1 MFECSRKVQRFGSSL
16 AVTLPA
22 MFVKVNEVEKGSI
35 GKVYYGLDGVLVVT
49 LNDEPEALKE
59 GLIDIIEK
67 IEKKYLEE
75 NEGKVE

>member
-1 MFECSRKVQRFGSSL
+1 MPVFECCRKVQSFGSSL

-49 LNDEPEALKE
+49 LNDRPEVIKE
-59 GLIDIIEK
+59 GLIEIIAK
-67 IEKKYLEE
+67 IDKILG
-75 NEGKVE
+75 GK